1 MDLKKLVKDYLP
13 LREVMHLATL
23 KDGKP
28 RLVSVHFAFDEELN
42 IYWVSS
48 RNSQHS
54 QDLRTNKATAV
65 AVLIDEDKRKCI
77 HFEGEAFEL
86 EGDETRKADEIYG
99 KKFGISKDR
108 LEAALRVKKD
118 NPAYYLFKPSHITL
132 IDPTTFPD
140 APKQEL
146 KI

>member
-1 MDLKKLVKDYLP
+1 MDLKKLAKEYLSS
-13 LREVMHLATL
+13 REVMHLATL
-23 KDGKP
+23 NDGKP
-28 RLVSVHFAFDEELN
+28 RLCSVHFAFNDELHF
-42 IYWVSS
+42 YWVSS

-54 QDLRTNKATAV
+54 QDVRANKATAI
-65 AVLIDEDKRKCI
+65 AILIDGDKRKCL

-118 NPAYYLFKPSHITL
+118 NPAYYIFKPSHITV
-132 IDPTTFPD
+132 IDPSTFPEN
-140 APKQEL
+140 PKQEL